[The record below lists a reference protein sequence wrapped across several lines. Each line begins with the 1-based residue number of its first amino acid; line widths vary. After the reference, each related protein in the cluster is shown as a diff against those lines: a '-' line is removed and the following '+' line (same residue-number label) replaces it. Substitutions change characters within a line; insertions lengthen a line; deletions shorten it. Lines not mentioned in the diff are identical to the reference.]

1 MKRQSRERTVMLKRL
16 AILGISAFA
25 LASSPALGVG
35 KKADISWGRAGVSL
49 ATYHADALECANRAY
64 GVQVQMR
71 PIGPMGTGYLGIVLP
86 AAGWT
91 SLTPGRVPVY
101 TSTYA
106 EAYRHAALLDTI
118 EQLQAVVD
126 SCLVEKGYHRFRL
139 TAAQMRVLRT
149 LPHGSAERERYLH
162 GLGANAQ
169 VLSAQGV

>member
-1 MKRQSRERTVMLKRL
+1 MIEHKR
-16 AILGISAFA
+16 AFA
-25 LASSPALGVG
+25 
-35 KKADISWGRAGVSL
+35 ADEAARRAGVRSEYL
-49 ATYHADALECANRAY
+49 AHL
-64 GVQVQMR
+64 VQ
-71 PIGPMGTGYLGIVLP
+71 LGIVLP
-86 AAGWT
+86 AAVWT

-169 VLSAQGV
+169 VLSTQGV

>member
-1 MKRQSRERTVMLKRL
+1 MLKRL
-16 AILGISAFA
+16 AILGLSALA
-25 LASSPALGVG
+25 LASAPAVAVG

-86 AAGWT
+86 AAVWT
-91 SLTPGRVPVY
+91 GLTPGQVPVY

-106 EAYRHAALLDTI
+106 EAYRHAAWMDTV

-126 SCLVEKGYHRFRL
+126 SCLVEKGYQRFRL

-162 GLGANAQ
+162 GLGADPH